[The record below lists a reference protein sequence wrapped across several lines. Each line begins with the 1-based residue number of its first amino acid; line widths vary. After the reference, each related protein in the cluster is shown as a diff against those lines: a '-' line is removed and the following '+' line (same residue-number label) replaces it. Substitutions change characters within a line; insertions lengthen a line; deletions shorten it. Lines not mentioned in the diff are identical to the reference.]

1 MIDRTKAKELRELG
15 KTYDEI
21 SKELGC
27 SVAWCKLNLKGVTKH
42 VMEDATVKK
51 LVVKAKSKTGI
62 TSGDISHEARK
73 IYPHDFSKE
82 QVEEHEKNTRRI
94 RTKVKSEDGTLIR
107 PYWVVPDQAQAIF
120 YSMLR
125 KLQAKDERDQEDI
138 DDLRAEFDLDE
149 SYVNSLKYALYSMST
164 IGSKILKH
172 SVVHEIDRIGEI
184 VEELEK
190 RNNPIPKVKIIVV
203 PKVIPQKKAYTVEVP
218 EDFKDS
224 KEGVR
229 IKNPIDLSD
238 IEEFIY

>member
-15 KTYDEI
+15 MTYDEI

-42 VMEDATVKK
+42 VMEDTTVKK

-94 RTKVKSEDGTLIR
+94 RTKVKSED
-107 PYWVVPDQAQAIF
+107 
-120 YSMLR
+120 
-125 KLQAKDERDQEDI
+125 ERDQEDI

-149 SYVNSLKYALYSMST
+149 SYANSLKYVLYSMST

-190 RNNPIPKVKIIVV
+190 RNNPIPKVKINVV
-203 PKVIPQKKAYTVEVP
+203 PKVTPQKKAHTVEVP
-218 EDFKDS
+218 ADFKNS